1 MEKRRDIQR
10 AAEEIEELFDD
21 LWQVFPFART
31 MRRGY
36 RPHVDVYRRDDPPS
50 YVVLVELPG
59 VELRDVKLLAG
70 ARGVIV
76 SGERRRAK
84 DSGHYEQMEMAYGP
98 FQRQVMLSENVDP
111 DATSATYDRGI
122 LCITLPIVP
131 KPPRQENVAIKVTVT
146 P

>member
-1 MEKRRDIQR
+1 MDKRRDVQR

-36 RPHVDVYRRDDPPS
+36 RPHVDVFRVDEPPS
-50 YVVLVELPG
+50 FVVHVELPG
-59 VELRDVKLLAG
+59 VDPADVKLLAG

-84 DSGHYEQMEMAYGP
+84 EAGHYEQMEIAYGP
-98 FQRQVMLSENVDP
+98 FQRQVMLTETVDP
-111 DATSATYDRGI
+111 DAAVARYDRGV
-122 LCITLPIVP
+122 LCVTLPIAP
-131 KPPRQENVAIKVTVT
+131 KPPRQENVAIKVSVV

>member
-1 MEKRRDIQR
+1 MEKKRDIER

-21 LWQVFPFART
+21 LWQVFPFTRT

-36 RPHVDVYRRDDPPS
+36 RPHVDVYRTENPPS
-50 YVVLVELPG
+50 FVVHVDLPG
-59 VELRDVKLLAG
+59 VDPADVKLLAG
-70 ARGVIV
+70 ARGIIV

-84 DSGHYEQMEMAYGP
+84 DSGHYEQMEIAYGP
-98 FQRQVMLSENVDP
+98 FQRQVMLSDAVDP
-111 DATSATYDRGI
+111 DRAAATYDRGI

-146 P
+146 R

>member
-1 MEKRRDIQR
+1 MDKRRDIQR

-36 RPHVDVYRRDDPPS
+36 RPHVDVYRTEDPPTF
-50 YVVLVELPG
+50 VVHVELPG
-59 VELRDVKLLAG
+59 IDAGDVKLLAG

-76 SGERRRAK
+76 SGERRRPK
-84 DSGHYEQMEMAYGP
+84 DGGHYEQMEIAYGP
-98 FQRQVMLSENVDP
+98 FQRQVMLTENVDP
-111 DATSATYDRGI
+111 DGAAATYDRGI
-122 LCITLPIVP
+122 LSITLPIAP
-131 KPPRQENVAIKVTVT
+131 KPPRQENVTIQVTVT

>member
-1 MEKRRDIQR
+1 VDKRRDIQR

-36 RPHVDVYRRDDPPS
+36 RPHVDVYRTEDPPTF
-50 YVVLVELPG
+50 VVHVELPG
-59 VELRDVKLLAG
+59 IDAGDVKLLAG

-76 SGERRRAK
+76 SGERRRPK
-84 DSGHYEQMEMAYGP
+84 DGGHYEQMEIAYGP
-98 FQRQVMLSENVDP
+98 FQRQVMLTENVDP
-111 DATSATYDRGI
+111 DGAAATYDRGI
-122 LCITLPIVP
+122 LSITLPIAP
-131 KPPRQENVAIKVTVT
+131 KPPRQENVTIQVTVT